1 MILARKDRAI
11 AGIAY
16 EKKQIKDG
24 YLRKCNLAEILYLDS
39 NVFQRKSRGL
49 VSVNNFS

>member
-16 EKKQIKDG
+16 GEKQIKDG
-24 YLRKCNLAEILYLDS
+24 YLKECNLAEILYLDS
-39 NVFQRKSRGL
+39 NVFQRKSNGL
-49 VSVNNFS
+49 IAIDNLP